1 MHKTFVQEVLIASR
15 MNILVGWACLKG
27 AISLCICIQA
37 LKNGRGDMLGVRAL
51 CKLMIG
57 IKCLKTVVD
66 HQKIGSDVI
75 SYKKT
80 L

>member
-27 AISLCICIQA
+27 AISIYLVQA
-37 LKNGRGDMLGVRAL
+37 LKNGRGDLLGVRAL

-57 IKCLKTVVD
+57 IKSLKTLID
-66 HQKIGSDVI
+66 NFWRTKG
-75 SYKKT
+75 
-80 L
+80 

>member
-37 LKNGRGDMLGVRAL
+37 FKNGRGDIDDRNQMFEDS
-51 CKLMIG
+51 C
-57 IKCLKTVVD
+57 
-66 HQKIGSDVI
+66 
-75 SYKKT
+75 
-80 L
+80 